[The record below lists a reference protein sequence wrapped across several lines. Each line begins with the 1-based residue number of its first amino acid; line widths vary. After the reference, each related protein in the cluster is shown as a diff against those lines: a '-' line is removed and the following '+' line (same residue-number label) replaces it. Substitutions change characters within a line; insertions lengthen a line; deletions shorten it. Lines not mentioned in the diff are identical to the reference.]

1 MLALP
6 RDGGISRW
14 AWVRVSAL
22 PLIAFAQ
29 VAVVTRF
36 DRLNSLAYPIVCTG
50 QVKSRPKPPSR
61 PLDEMD
67 GGAEG

>member
-36 DRLNSLAYPIVCTG
+36 VTAAYLIQPYFVL
-50 QVKSRPKPPSR
+50 PK
-61 PLDEMD
+61 
-67 GGAEG
+67 